1 MRESSDDKPTEG
13 KEGEPSS
20 PSGVRIDKLGPAHI
34 AMAELLLATP
44 TVTQQELAERF
55 SYSTTWVSKVVSSR
69 VFQDYLEARRS
80 EIRADSDERLRQI
93 SEETTAV
100 ALLAIRKLKAN
111 LEGGEVNDA
120 YVLRA
125 FELSSRALGMGRQA
139 EAPPRETR
147 ADEEV
152 RLARLAEN
160 LTSILGKKK
169 AELGAA

>member
-55 SYSTTWVSKVVSSR
+55 SYST
-69 VFQDYLEARRS
+69 
-80 EIRADSDERLRQI
+80 
-93 SEETTAV
+93 
-100 ALLAIRKLKAN
+100 
-111 LEGGEVNDA
+111 
-120 YVLRA
+120 
-125 FELSSRALGMGRQA
+125 
-139 EAPPRETR
+139 
-147 ADEEV
+147 
-152 RLARLAEN
+152 RLAEN